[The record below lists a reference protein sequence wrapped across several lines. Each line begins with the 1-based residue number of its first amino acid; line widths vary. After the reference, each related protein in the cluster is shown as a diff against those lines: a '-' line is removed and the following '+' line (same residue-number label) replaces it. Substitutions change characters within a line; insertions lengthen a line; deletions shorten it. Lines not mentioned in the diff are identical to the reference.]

1 LTNNHRLNLFKLP
14 GIVRADGAEEA
25 AEAAAQADD
34 ERKQAELDVAR
45 AEEAV
50 AAGVPGAE
58 EQLEAAEERLER
70 ALDAVLNAEMDEDA
84 MDGEGEDDFD
94 DFDEKEEED
103 GDEEE
108 EEEEGE
114 KVTNEKRN
122 RGRKDKTDEVDEGVR
137 KQKETPLN
145 FSLVDTTKPNEE
157 RAKLWPLYDDAVAL
171 ECEVKAGEMLFLPV
185 SNSLFEGPRF
195 LCSPLTHALPC
206 LLQAGWFHNVTS
218 FSDSSSTPGTYHM
231 AFNYW
236 FHPPDT
242 QDYATPYR
250 STFWEVDWKA
260 RGL

>member
-1 LTNNHRLNLFKLP
+1 M
-14 GIVRADGAEEA
+14 RADGAEEA

-94 DFDEKEEED
+94 DFDEKEEEGED
-103 GDEEE
+103 E

-114 KVTNEKRN
+114 EKVRNKKRN
-122 RGRKDKTDEVDEGVR
+122 RGRKDKADEVDEGVR

-145 FSLVDTTKPNEE
+145 FSLVDTTKPTEE
-157 RAKLWPLYDDAVAL
+157 RAKLWPLYEDAVAL

-185 SNSLFEGPRF
+185 SNFLFEEPKF
-195 LCSPLTHALPC
+195 LCPPLTHLPC

-218 FSDSSSTPGTYHM
+218 FSDYSSSISGSYHM

-250 STFWEVDWKA
+250 STFWEVDWKT